1 MAEEDAPPATN
12 VISSG
17 EAQPE
22 SQTEV
27 LYVQGMSNPMN
38 VGQYPQTQATIAL
51 VLSIV
56 GLMGFSCCTAI
67 PGVIMANSALEI
79 TKQNPGHPDQGLANA
94 AKIIGW
100 ISIGLTIAFVG
111 LYLLIIIF
119 AVAASAGTY

>member
-1 MAEEDAPPATN
+1 MDEEDAPPETN
-12 VISSG
+12 VISG

-38 VGQYPQTQATIAL
+38 VGQYPQTQAVVAL
-51 VLSIV
+51 VLSVV
-56 GLMGFSCCTAI
+56 GLMGASCCTAI

-111 LYLLIIIF
+111 LYLFIIII
-119 AVAASAGTY
+119 AVAASA

>member
-1 MAEEDAPPATN
+1 MDEEDAPPETN
-12 VISSG
+12 VISG

-79 TKQNPGHPDQGLANA
+79 TKQNPGHPDQGLAKA
-94 AKIIGW
+94 AQIVGWITIGLWIVIIG
-100 ISIGLTIAFVG
+100 F
-111 LYLLIIIF
+111 YLLMFVVVI
-119 AVAASAGTY
+119 AAEA

>member
-1 MAEEDAPPATN
+1 
-12 VISSG
+12 
-17 EAQPE
+17 
-22 SQTEV
+22 
-27 LYVQGMSNPMN
+27 MN

-111 LYLLIIIF
+111 LYLFIIIV
-119 AVAASAGTY
+119 AVAASA

>member
-12 VISSG
+12 VISG

-111 LYLLIIIF
+111 LYLFIIII
-119 AVAASAGTY
+119 AVAASA